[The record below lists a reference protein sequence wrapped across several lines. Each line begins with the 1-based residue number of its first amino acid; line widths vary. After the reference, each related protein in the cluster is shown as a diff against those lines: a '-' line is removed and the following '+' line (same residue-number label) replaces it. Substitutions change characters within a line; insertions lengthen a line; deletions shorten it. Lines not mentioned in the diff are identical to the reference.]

1 MSFRR
6 YGGMNYSARNNI
18 VKNNYS
24 NSNILSV
31 MDHVGQPNSM
41 INFDSDISGNTI
53 YGDLNVSGNITIDIS
68 GNGIYFPDNSFQTT
82 AATSTDSYWVQNTN
96 NSIYYNSGY
105 VGIGTSNPSYTL
117 DVSGN
122 ANITGACTAASFST
136 PSDYRIKDNVKL
148 LDSSFNVDNLKPVT
162 YLNKLSLKQD
172 IGLIAHELQEN
183 YPYLVTGI
191 KDGLENQSVN
201 YIGLIPVLI
210 KEIQDL
216 KKEMLELKQDL
227 KQDLK

>member
-1 MSFRR
+1 
-6 YGGMNYSARNNI
+6 MNYSARNNI